1 MVGPLTI
8 YNRINYFRAV
18 MMYKYMNG
26 LAPEYHLTEFFTKC
40 SSVNNYTLRSTSLDN
55 LHVQKPYSGII
66 LWNSLPL
73 TLKEC
78 KNLELFK
85 RHCSIYL
92 LNKQET
98 ELL

>member
-1 MVGPLTI
+1 
-8 YNRINYFRAV
+8 
-18 MMYKYMNG
+18 MNG
-26 LAPEYHLTEFFTKC
+26 LTPEFFKKC
-40 SSVNNYTLRSTSLDN
+40 SFVNNYTLRSTSLDN
-55 LHVQKPYSGII
+55 LHVQRPNTNFEKPTFQYSGII
-66 LWNSLPL
+66 FCNSLPL